1 MPEAGLT
8 AEVPVWGVAHVI
20 TKCDGRLAWLE
31 WAQAQAQEHER
42 KAAVAG

>member
-8 AEVPVWGVAHVI
+8 AEVPVRGAHVI
-20 TKCDGRLAWLE
+20 TQCDGQLAWLE